1 MSGTETSQAKLI
13 VIAGPAG
20 SGKTT
25 LCERMLA
32 EQPNIRRVITC
43 TTRQP
48 REGEEHGRDYY
59 FFSPEEF
66 EQKIAA
72 DEFYEYAKVHG
83 RYYGTLKSEIDR
95 HLTAGHNLLL
105 NIDVQGAAS
114 FRQAEKENPALAGR
128 LVTVFITI
136 TPGQMRERM
145 LGRGDNDEAE
155 IARRL
160 KSAEEE
166 LARAGEFDHV
176 ISSADKESDY
186 QALLML
192 YRSLTN
198 ELTGR

>member
-1 MSGTETSQAKLI
+1 MSTPDPAPGKLI

-32 EQPNIRRVITC
+32 EQPDVRRVITC
-43 TTRQP
+43 TTRAP
-48 REGEEHGRDYY
+48 REGEVDGRDYY
-59 FFSPEEF
+59 FLSPEEF
-66 EQKIAA
+66 ERRIEAG
-72 DEFYEYAKVHG
+72 DFYEYARVHG

-95 HLTAGHNLLL
+95 HLSAGRNVLL

-114 FRQAEKENPALAGR
+114 FRQAERENPSLAGR

-160 KSAEEE
+160 KSAEDE

-176 ISSADKESDY
+176 IASTDRESDY
-186 QALLML
+186 QRLLML
-192 YRSLTN
+192 YRHLTSP
-198 ELTGR
+198 LTGR